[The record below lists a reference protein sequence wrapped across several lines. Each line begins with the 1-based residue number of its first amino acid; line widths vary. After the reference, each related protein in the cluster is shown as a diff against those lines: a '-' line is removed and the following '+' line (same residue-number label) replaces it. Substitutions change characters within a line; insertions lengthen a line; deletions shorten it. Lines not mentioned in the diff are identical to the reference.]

1 MALNDYLE
9 DKVEVTEEFKGVPF
23 RMPEKSNATLATVD
37 SDMEQARKAAQIRG
51 RREAIQQQINNLE
64 NQNAELR
71 ARLETVKK
79 GSLSDMDEDKIVAMA
94 KAKGIKNEDID
105 AWLKGRAQ
113 RSARDISKAQTRE
126 LEKQAD
132 ELKEQNKA
140 QDVQAIY
147 EADRDYT
154 AAFEKARLSQDETA
168 ASMDKSVL
176 SAKNKLDTLKS
187 QFKRRYGVTWEEYTK
202 QEPEG
207 EEKKVSVKV
216 PAEEKEGGKGGEVVL
231 QDEEAAVL
239 DETTLQKFNER
250 DTTNKEKRA
259 IKAEAQKKVR
269 QKSEAAKA
277 RKEQLNSIKTDLA
290 ILGIKSP
297 DDVYTIM
304 NTFETSQYR
313 NDKDKRDAYD
323 RIVRFKRSDKEFNTF
338 KKLGNLLTGK

>member
-1 MALNDYLE
+1 
-9 DKVEVTEEFKGVPF
+9 
-23 RMPEKSNATLATVD
+23 
-37 SDMEQARKAAQIRG
+37 MEQAQKAAQNRG
-51 RREAIQQQINNLE
+51 RREAIQKQIDNLE
-64 NQNAELR
+64 NHNKELR
-71 ARLETVKK
+71 TSLENLRKNT
-79 GSLSDMDEDKIVAMA
+79 LSNMDEDKIVAMA

-113 RSARDISKAQTRE
+113 RSVRDISRAQTRE
-126 LEKQAD
+126 LEKQAE

-147 EADRDYT
+147 EADQDY
-154 AAFEKARLSQDETA
+154 AKAFEEAKYRSQDETK
-168 ASMDKSVL
+168 ASMDKNVL
-176 SAKNKLDTLKS
+176 AKKNKLDTLKS
-187 QFKRRYGVTWEEYTK
+187 QFKRRYGVTWEDYTK
-202 QEPEG
+202 QP
-207 EEKKVSVKV
+207 K
-216 PAEEKEGGKGGEVVL
+216 EKENLSVTVTEEGKEKVKGGEVVL

>member
-1 MALNDYLE
+1 
-9 DKVEVTEEFKGVPF
+9 
-23 RMPEKSNATLATVD
+23 
-37 SDMEQARKAAQIRG
+37 
-51 RREAIQQQINNLE
+51 
-64 NQNAELR
+64 
-71 ARLETVKK
+71 
-79 GSLSDMDEDKIVAMA
+79 MDEDKIVAMA

-113 RSARDISKAQTRE
+113 RSARDISRAQTRE
-126 LEKQAD
+126 LEKQAE

-147 EADRDYT
+147 EADQDY
-154 AAFEKARLSQDETA
+154 AKAFEEAKYRSQDETE
-168 ASMDKSVL
+168 ASMDKNVL
-176 SAKNKLDTLKS
+176 AKKNKLDTLKS
-187 QFKRRYGVTWEEYTK
+187 QFKRRYGVTWEDYTK
-202 QEPEG
+202 QP
-207 EEKKVSVKV
+207 K
-216 PAEEKEGGKGGEVVL
+216 EKENLSVTVTEEGKEKVKGGEVVL

-239 DETTLQKFNER
+239 DETTLQQFNER

>member
-113 RSARDISKAQTRE
+113 RSARDISRAQTRE
-126 LEKQAD
+126 LEKQAE

-187 QFKRRYGVTWEEYTK
+187 QFKRRYGVTWEDYTN
-202 QEPEG
+202 QP
-207 EEKKVSVKV
+207 
-216 PAEEKEGGKGGEVVL
+216 EEKENLSVTVTEEGKEKGKGGEVVL

-239 DETTLQKFNER
+239 DEKTMQKFNEP
-250 DTTNKEKRA
+250 DTTNKEKRE
-259 IKAEAQKKVR
+259 IKAEAQKKIR
-269 QKSEAAKA
+269 EKSEAEQARAKKLDTM
-277 RKEQLNSIKTDLA
+277 RGHLKT
-290 ILGIKSP
+290 LGIG
-297 DDVYTIM
+297 
-304 NTFETSQYR
+304 
-313 NDKDKRDAYD
+313 KDTNVMKALLEAQKTTDPMIRRALDEITA
-323 RIVRFKRSDKEFNTF
+323 FLRSDKDFKTYVDL
-338 KKLGNLLTGK
+338 KKLLK

>member
-9 DKVEVTEEFKGVPF
+9 DKVEVNEEFKGVPF
-23 RMPEKSNATLATVD
+23 RLPKRAETALATVD
-37 SDMEQARKAAQIRG
+37 SDMEQAQKAAQIRG
-51 RREAIQQQINNLE
+51 RREAIQQQITNLE

-79 GSLSDMDEDKIVAMA
+79 DSLSDMDEDKIVAMA

-126 LEKQAD
+126 LEKQAE

-154 AAFEKARLSQDETA
+154 AAFEKAKLSQDETA

-187 QFKRRYGVTWEEYTK
+187 QFKRRYGVTWEEYTN
-202 QEPEG
+202 QP
-207 EEKKVSVKV
+207 
-216 PAEEKEGGKGGEVVL
+216 EEKENLSVTVTEEEKEKVNGGEVVL

>member
-23 RMPEKSNATLATVD
+23 RMPEKSNVTLATVD

-51 RREAIQQQINNLE
+51 RREAIQQQITNLK
-64 NQNAELR
+64 NHNAELR

-79 GSLSDMDEDKIVAMA
+79 NSLSDMDEDKIVAMA
-94 KAKGIKNEDID
+94 KAKGIKNEDIE

-187 QFKRRYGVTWEEYTK
+187 QFKRRYGVTWEDYTN
-202 QEPEG
+202 QP
-207 EEKKVSVKV
+207 EEKKKLSVTV
-216 PAEEKEGGKGGEVVL
+216 TEEEKEKGNGGEVVL

-297 DDVYTIM
+297 DDVYTVM

-323 RIVRFKRSDKEFNTF
+323 RIVKFKRSDKEFNTF

>member
-37 SDMEQARKAAQIRG
+37 SDMEQARKAAQIRE
-51 RREAIQQQINNLE
+51 RRENIERQITNLE

-113 RSARDISKAQTRE
+113 RSARDISRAQTRE
-126 LEKQAD
+126 LEKQAE

-140 QDVQAIY
+140 QDVQSVY
-147 EADRDYT
+147 EADQDY
-154 AAFEKARLSQDETA
+154 AKAFEEAKYRSQDETE
-168 ASMDKSVL
+168 ASMDKNVL
-176 SAKNKLDTLKS
+176 AKKNKLDTLKS
-187 QFKRRYGVTWEEYTK
+187 QFKRRYGVTWEDYTK
-202 QEPEG
+202 QP
-207 EEKKVSVKV
+207 
-216 PAEEKEGGKGGEVVL
+216 EEKEKLSVTVTEEEKEKGKGGEVVL

-269 QKSEAAKA
+269 QKSEADKA

-297 DDVYTIM
+297 DDVYTVM

>member
-1 MALNDYLE
+1 MAIRDYLE
-9 DKVEVTEEFKGVPF
+9 DKVEVTEDFNGIPFKRPQTASV
-23 RMPEKSNATLATVD
+23 SLASVD
-37 SDMEQARKAAQIRG
+37 SDMEQAQKAAQYRG
-51 RREAIQQQINNLE
+51 RREAIQKQIDNLE
-64 NQNAELR
+64 NQNKELR
-71 ARLETVKK
+71 ASLENLRKNT
-79 GSLSDMDEDKIVAMA
+79 LSNMNEDKIVAMA

-113 RSARDISKAQTRE
+113 RSARDISRAQTRE
-126 LEKQAD
+126 LEKQSD

-154 AAFEKARLSQDETA
+154 AAFEKARLSQDETS

-187 QFKRRYGVTWEEYTK
+187 QFKRRYGVTWEDYTN
-202 QEPEG
+202 QPE
-207 EEKKVSVKV
+207 ENENLSVTV
-216 PAEEKEGGKGGEVVL
+216 TEKEKEKGKGGEVVL

-269 QKSEAAKA
+269 QKSEEDKA
-277 RKEQLNSIKTDLA
+277 RKEQLNSIKNDLA

-297 DDVYTIM
+297 DDVYTVM

-323 RIVRFKRSDKEFNTF
+323 RIVRFKHSDKEFNTF
-338 KKLGNLLTGK
+338 KKLGNLLTRK

>member
-1 MALNDYLE
+1 MAIRDYLE
-9 DKVEVTEEFKGVPF
+9 DKVEVTEDFKGIPF
-23 RMPEKSNATLATVD
+23 KRPQTASVSLASVD
-37 SDMEQARKAAQIRG
+37 SDMEQAQKAAQNRG
-51 RREAIQQQINNLE
+51 RREAIQKQIDNLE
-64 NQNAELR
+64 NHNKELR
-71 ARLETVKK
+71 ASLENLRKNT
-79 GSLSDMDEDKIVAMA
+79 LSDMDEDKIVAMA

-113 RSARDISKAQTRE
+113 RSARDISRAQTRE
-126 LEKQAD
+126 LERQSE

-147 EADRDYT
+147 EADQDY
-154 AAFEKARLSQDETA
+154 AKAFEEAKYRSQDETE
-168 ASMDKSVL
+168 ASMDKNVL
-176 SAKNKLDTLKS
+176 AKKNKLDTLKS
-187 QFKRRYGVTWEEYTK
+187 LFKRRYGVTWEDYTNQPK
-202 QEPEG
+202 EREKLSVTVTEEG
-207 EEKKVSVKV
+207 KEE
-216 PAEEKEGGKGGEVVL
+216 GKGGEVVL
-231 QDEEAAVL
+231 KDEEAAVL

-259 IKAEAQKKVR
+259 IKAEAQKKIR
-269 QKSEAAKA
+269 EKSEAAKA

>member
-1 MALNDYLE
+1 MAIRDYLE
-9 DKVEVTEEFKGVPF
+9 DKVEVTEDFKGIPF
-23 RMPEKSNATLATVD
+23 KRPQTASVSLASVD
-37 SDMEQARKAAQIRG
+37 SDMEQAQKAAQNRG
-51 RREAIQQQINNLE
+51 RREAIQKQIDNLE
-64 NQNAELR
+64 NHNKELR
-71 ARLETVKK
+71 ASLENLRKNT
-79 GSLSDMDEDKIVAMA
+79 LSNMDEDNIVAMA

-113 RSARDISKAQTRE
+113 RSARDISRAQTRE
-126 LEKQAD
+126 LEKQAE

-147 EADRDYT
+147 EADQDY
-154 AAFEKARLSQDETA
+154 AKAFEEAKYRSQDETE
-168 ASMDKSVL
+168 ASMDKNVL
-176 SAKNKLDTLKS
+176 AKKNKLDTLKS
-187 QFKRRYGVTWEEYTK
+187 QFKRRYGVTWDDYTK
-202 QEPEG
+202 QP
-207 EEKKVSVKV
+207 
-216 PAEEKEGGKGGEVVL
+216 EEKENLSVTVTEEEKEKGKGGEVVL

-269 QKSEAAKA
+269 QKSESAKA

-297 DDVYTIM
+297 DDVYTVM